1 MLQVLP
7 GSRAVIERTLQMI
20 LINLAMHRSSGLT
33 VTNVL
38 FMLLPFTG
46 QCKIHNLSSSP
57 S

>member
-7 GSRAVIERTLQMI
+7 GSRAVIEQSLQMI

-46 QCKIHNLSSSP
+46 QCKIP
-57 S
+57 